1 MSEGFKKIISY
12 INCENEQPEK
22 VIREARSYENNGADA
37 LFLYSHTE
45 NESERENVL
54 TLIKEVVRRVDIP
67 VMAGCRVRSFE
78 DIKKAYYTG
87 AKQVV
92 VCYDDVCDNELLKQG
107 SERFGR
113 EAMVLEVNLEAEA
126 MTGFFY
132 DEQLKKAEYYGMLLF
147 KHVDV
152 SEKLKGII
160 AEQPIPVI
168 IRDSL
173 IRNDMETLISME
185 NVCGV
190 ATNFYSEKSLPSEN
204 LYSDGEAVPAGKDIM
219 KVKRNLKTSGVNVD
233 IFESSLS
240 FADLEKNSAGLVPCI
255 VQDYRNDEVLMLA
268 YMNEESFN
276 KTIET
281 GIMTY
286 FSRSRQE
293 LWIKG
298 GTSGHF
304 QYVKELKADCDRDTL
319 LAKVNQIGAACHT
332 GSRSCF
338 FNEMLKH
345 EYDEKN
351 AFAVLS
357 DLYKVVADR
366 KANPREGS
374 YTNYLFDKGMD
385 KILKKCGEEAAEMI
399 IAAKNPNAEELKYE
413 MADLLYHMTVLMV
426 ECGVDWEDVVEEL
439 AKR

>member
-1 MSEGFKKIISY
+1 MSEGYRKIIPY
-12 INCENEQPEK
+12 VNCENEHTEK
-22 VIREARSYENNGADA
+22 VIRQARSYENNGADA

-45 NESERENVL
+45 SEEERESFLALV
-54 TLIKEVVRRVDIP
+54 KEVVRRVDIP
-67 VMAGCRVRSFE
+67 VMAGCRVKRFE
-78 DIKKAYYTG
+78 DIKKAFYTG
-87 AKQVV
+87 AKHVV
-92 VCYDDVCDNELLKQG
+92 VSYEDVCGSDLLKQG
-107 SERFGR
+107 CERFGKD
-113 EAMVLEVNLEAEA
+113 AMVLEVNLAPEALSGYFEDSA
-126 MTGFFY
+126 VNRADYF
-132 DEQLKKAEYYGMLLF
+132 GMLLF

-152 SEKLKGII
+152 SEKLKNSIMS
-160 AEQPIPVI
+160 QKVPVI

-173 IRNDMETLISME
+173 IRNDMETLISMD
-185 NVCGV
+185 NVFGV
-190 ATNFYSEKSLPSEN
+190 ATNFYAEKTLPSDN
-204 LYSDGEAVPAGKDIM
+204 LYTDGEDIPAGRDIM
-219 KVKRNLKTSGVNVD
+219 KVKRNLKSEGISVD

-240 FADLEKNSAGLVPCI
+240 FADLAKNSDGMVPCI

-268 YMNEESFN
+268 YMNEEAFN

-304 QYVKELKADCDRDTL
+304 QYVKELKADCDKDTL
-319 LAKVNQIGAACHT
+319 LAKVNQVGAACHT
-332 GSRSCF
+332 GNRSCF
-338 FNEMLKH
+338 FNGLLKH

-351 AFAVLS
+351 AYAVLS
-357 DLYKVVADR
+357 DLYNVVVDR
-366 KANPREGS
+366 KQNPKEGS
-374 YTNYLFDKGMD
+374 YTNYLLDKGID
-385 KILKKCGEEAAEMI
+385 KILKKCGEEATEMV

-413 MADLLYHMTVLMV
+413 IADLLYHMTVLMV